1 MSALLAGSRLLD
13 ATTALGAPLSRML
26 ESFGAEVVRFDPVA
40 GLAPLADADFLV
52 ESYTPTERAAA
63 GLEPH
68 IVHAAYPHLVHTSV
82 SWFGSDGPYAGLR
95 GSELVVSAMGGP
107 LRTTGY
113 PDRAPVKEALDACG
127 FHACA
132 IAVSGTM
139 AAHYERGTSGKGQH
153 VDVSVQEA
161 SFTRGTSGVVIWQ
174 FDRRKMTRSGDR
186 IGHGKASVR
195 TIWAL
200 KDGYCFHVLMTGRLG
215 APANQALSDWM
226 DDAGFENPMR
236 GADWLAYNRSTLPEE
251 IRTVW
256 EAAIDRFFRSR
267 TRAEVLS
274 EGRRRGINASVG
286 QEPDDILA
294 DPHLRERGF
303 WRELALEDGAV
314 VETPAYYVKGAL

>member
-1 MSALLAGSRLLD
+1 MSALLAGYRVLD
-13 ATTALGAPLSRML
+13 ATTALGAPLARML
-26 ESFGAEVVRFDPVA
+26 ESYGAEVARFDPAA
-40 GLAPLADADFLV
+40 GLAPLAGADFLI
-52 ESYTPTERAAA
+52 ESFTPAERAAA
-63 GLEPH
+63 GLQPEA
-68 IVHAAYPHLVHTSV
+68 VAAAYPRLIHASV
-82 SWFGSDGPYAGLR
+82 SWFGSDGPYADLN
-95 GSELVVSAMGGP
+95 GSELVASAMSGA
-107 LRTTGY
+107 LRTVGY

-127 FHACA
+127 FHACC
-132 IAVSGTM
+132 IAVAGSM

-153 VDVSVQEA
+153 VDIAVQEA
-161 SFTRGTSGVVIWQ
+161 SFTRGTSGVVVWQ

-226 DDAGFENPMR
+226 DDAGFENPMK
-236 GADWLAYNRSTLPEE
+236 GADWLAYNRSTLAEE

-256 EAAIDRFFRSR
+256 EAAMDRFFRSR

-286 QEPDDILA
+286 QEPDDILS
-294 DPHLRERGF
+294 DPHLRARGF
-303 WRELALEDGAV
+303 WRELALEDGTLI
-314 VETPAYYVKGAL
+314 ETPAYYVKGAL